1 MPKLFVPSDERMRQ
15 VLEDA
20 KRIAVV
26 GLSNKPERDSYRV
39 AQYLQEQGY
48 EIIPVNPM
56 VDEVLGQKAVASLKE
71 IEGEVDIVDV
81 FRRSEE
87 IPGVVDDAIAIGAK
101 AIWLQ
106 LGVIHEEAAQKAV
119 DQGLDVI
126 MDRCIKVEH
135 ARLFS

>member
-1 MPKLFVPSDERMRQ
+1 MSRLFVPSDERMRQ

-26 GLSNKPERDSYRV
+26 GLSNKPERDSYQV
-39 AQYLQEQGY
+39 AKYLQEQGY
-48 EIIPVNPM
+48 EIIPVNPT

-87 IPGVVDDAIAIGAK
+87 VPAVVDDAIAIGAK

-106 LGVIHEEAAQKAV
+106 LGVIHEEAAQKAEAH
-119 DQGLDVI
+119 GLDVI

-135 ARLFS
+135 ARLFA

>member
-1 MPKLFVPSDERMRQ
+1 MAKLFVPSDERMRQ

-26 GLSNKPERDSYRV
+26 GLSNKPERASYQV
-39 AQYLQEQGY
+39 AAYLQSKGY
-48 EIIPVNPM
+48 EIIPVNPTI
-56 VDEVLGQKAVASLKE
+56 DEVLGQKAVPSLKD

-87 IPGVVDDAIAIGAK
+87 VPAVVDEAIAIGAK
-101 AIWLQ
+101 ALWLQ
-106 LGVIHEEAAQKAV
+106 LGVIHEEAAQKAE
-119 DQGLDVI
+119 DHGMDVI

>member
-1 MPKLFVPSDERMRQ
+1 MAKMFVPSDERMRQ

-39 AQYLQEQGY
+39 AAYLQAQGY

-56 VDEVLGQKAVASLKE
+56 IDEVLGQKAVASLKD

-87 IPGVVDDAIAIGAK
+87 VPAIVDEAIAIGAK
-101 AIWLQ
+101 ALWLQ
-106 LGVIHEEAAQKAV
+106 LGVIHEEAAQKAE
-119 DQGLDVI
+119 DHGMDVI

-135 ARLFS
+135 ARLFT

>member
-1 MPKLFVPSDERMRQ
+1 MAKSFVPSDERMRQ

-26 GLSNKPERDSYRV
+26 GLSNKPDRPSYQV
-39 AQYLQEQGY
+39 AAYLQAQGY

-56 VDEVLGQKAVASLKE
+56 VDEALGQKAVASLKDV
-71 IEGEVDIVDV
+71 EGEIDIVDV

-87 IPGVVDDAIAIGAK
+87 VPAVVDEAIAVGAK
-101 AIWLQ
+101 ALWLQ
-106 LGVIHEEAAQKAV
+106 LGVFHEEAAQKAA
-119 DQGLDVI
+119 DHGMDVI

>member
-1 MPKLFVPSDERMRQ
+1 MSRLFVPSDERMRQ

-26 GLSNKPERDSYRV
+26 GLSNKPERDSYQV
-39 AQYLQEQGY
+39 AKYLQEQGY
-48 EIIPVNPM
+48 EIIPVNPT
-56 VDEVLGQKAVASLKE
+56 VDEVLGRKAVASLKE

-87 IPGVVDDAIAIGAK
+87 VPAVVDDAIAIGAK

-106 LGVIHEEAAQKAV
+106 LGVIHEEAAQKAA
-119 DQGLDVI
+119 DHGLDVI

-135 ARLFS
+135 ARLFA

>member
-1 MPKLFVPSDERMRQ
+1 MAKSFVPSDERMRQ

-26 GLSNKPERDSYRV
+26 GLSNKPERASYQV
-39 AQYLQEQGY
+39 AAYLQSKGY
-48 EIIPVNPM
+48 EIIPVNPTI
-56 VDEVLGQKAVASLKE
+56 DEVLGQKAVPSLKD

-87 IPGVVDDAIAIGAK
+87 VPAVVDEAIAIGAK
-101 AIWLQ
+101 ALWLQ
-106 LGVIHEEAAQKAV
+106 LGVIHEEAAQKAE
-119 DQGLDVI
+119 DHGMDVI

>member
-1 MPKLFVPSDERMRQ
+1 MAKLFVPSDERMRQ

-26 GLSNKPERDSYRV
+26 GLSNKPERASYQV
-39 AQYLQEQGY
+39 AAYLQSKGY
-48 EIIPVNPM
+48 EIIPVNPTI
-56 VDEVLGQKAVASLKE
+56 DEVLGQKAVPSLKD

-87 IPGVVDDAIAIGAK
+87 VPAVVDDAIAIGAK
-101 AIWLQ
+101 ALWLQ
-106 LGVIHEEAAQKAV
+106 LGVIHEEAAQKAE
-119 DQGLDVI
+119 DHGMDVI